1 MNITLLKSSKKFPA
15 IHYSEKKIKLSEK
28 AGLTGKDAKVELVDI
43 RNFPIANAA
52 SLSAAAK
59 EQVMIDY
66 SSKSLAKLLQ
76 LHFAVSCRR
85 HENTEEELRAAAV
98 ELLDKMGLSH
108 SPAILYIH
116 RDTENLHLHVVSTK
130 CDENGHR
137 IKDWRSIKRMRDILD
152 KFEGRNVEKDARRAV
167 ELASSYH
174 FTQDRHFISLLSS
187 MGYHASVDEVEPAN
201 DSTKDSKNDS
211 KKKSQTKSSGF
222 PQMLF
227 LFRNRKRVGEV
238 PMDKVKKLMEANRQK
253 AMTEAD
259 TLRAKEL
266 SAIMHDYRKRESADF
281 YTGKKPVTKLDLI
294 IDQKVRAVDSI
305 HNDRMAERG
314 IMRNDLYQMALFQ
327 RDMKKK
333 FGLDIVYN
341 VDRTGVP
348 NGFIVLDHHS
358 KRVWRGSDL
367 GFRFKDFLRP
377 DEKALQEQIKAGRC
391 SEALTLKDKELD
403 AGFKG
408 PVGVAVRT
416 RDGGTDFLFYGKF
429 NVALLPDDIGKRY
442 TEDGIPVGWLTH
454 EDMDT
459 LKARGIEARVYQ
471 SMYDAVPFV
480 DPSPK
485 DEKPVTFTTKEDG
498 QIPSKEEPS
507 RSHSIIEHV
516 GNGLE
521 STAEAVAAVAD
532 NAADM
537 PLEALDAVLS
547 IQSGEGAHISTGGKK
562 DTSKKK
568 GKKRG

>member
-15 IHYSEKKIKLSEK
+15 IHYSEKKIKQSEK

-43 RNFPIANAA
+43 RNFPIADAA

-66 SSKSLAKLLQ
+66 CSKSLAKLLQ

-98 ELLDKMGLSH
+98 ELLDKMGLSR
-108 SPAILYIH
+108 SPAIFYIH

-211 KKKSQTKSSGF
+211 KKKTQGKSSGF

-238 PMDKVKKLMEANRQK
+238 SIDKVKKLMEANRKK

-348 NGFIVLDHHS
+348 NGFIVLDHQS

-367 GFRFKDFLRP
+367 GFRFRDFLRP
-377 DEKALQEQIKAGRC
+377 DENALKERLRNDRC
-391 SEALTLKDKELD
+391 SEALHLRDKEWNE
-403 AGFKG
+403 GVQG
-408 PVGVAVRT
+408 PVAMEVRT
-416 RDGGTDFLFYGKF
+416 PKGGTFFLFYGRP
-429 NVALLPDDIGKRY
+429 NVAKLPDDIGKSF
-442 TEDGIPVGWLTH
+442 TDDGIPVRWLTH
-454 EDMDT
+454 EEMDT
-459 LKARGIEARVYQ
+459 LKARGIEARVHR

-485 DEKPVTFTTKEDG
+485 DDRKKCLVT
-498 QIPSKEEPS
+498 PS
-507 RSHSIIEHV
+507 R
-516 GNGLE
+516 LL
-521 STAEAVAAVAD
+521 STSAT
-532 NAADM
+532 
-537 PLEALDAVLS
+537 VLS
-547 IQSGEGAHISTGGKK
+547 PQRKLLLP
-562 DTSKKK
+562 
-568 GKKRG
+568 

>member
-1 MNITLLKSSKKFPA
+1 MNITLLKSSRKFPA
-15 IHYSEKKIKLSEK
+15 IHYSEKKIKQSEK

-66 SSKSLAKLLQ
+66 CSKSLAKLLQ

-98 ELLDKMGLSH
+98 ELLDKMGLSR
-108 SPAILYIH
+108 SPAIFYIH

-201 DSTKDSKNDS
+201 DSKKDSKKNPHG
-211 KKKSQTKSSGF
+211 KSSGF

-238 PMDKVKKLMEANRQK
+238 PMDKVKKLMEANRKK

-266 SAIMHDYRKRESADF
+266 SAIMHDYRKRESTDF

-294 IDQKVRAVDSI
+294 IDQKVRAVDRV

-314 IMRNDLYQMALFQ
+314 IMRNDIYQMALFQ

-348 NGFIVLDHHS
+348 NGFIVLDHQA

-367 GFRFKDFLRP
+367 GFRFKEFLRP
-377 DEKALQEQIKAGRC
+377 DEKALKKEIQIGRC
-391 SEALTLKDKELD
+391 SEALTLKDKALD
-403 AGFKG
+403 EGFEG
-408 PVGVAVRT
+408 PVGVEVRLT
-416 RDGGTDFLFYGKF
+416 TGGTCFLFYGRF
-429 NVALLPDDIGKRY
+429 NVAKLPEGLGKSY
-442 TEDGIPVGWLTH
+442 EYDGIPVRWLNH
-454 EDMDT
+454 EEMNT
-459 LKARGIEARVYQ
+459 LKAKGIEARVYQ
-471 SMYDAVPFV
+471 SMYDAVPVV

-485 DEKPVTFTTKEDG
+485 DEVPSSLVTDNG
-498 QIPSKEEPS
+498 QSQSKEESS

-532 NAADM
+532 NAADK
-537 PLEALDAVLS
+537 PLDALDAVLS

>member
-1 MNITLLKSSKKFPA
+1 MNITLLKSSRKFPA
-15 IHYSEKKIKLSEK
+15 IHYSEKKIKQSEK

-59 EQVMIDY
+59 EQIMIDY
-66 SSKSLAKLLQ
+66 CSKSLAKLLQ

-98 ELLDKMGLSH
+98 ELLDKMGLSR
-108 SPAILYIH
+108 SPAIFYIH

-201 DSTKDSKNDS
+201 DSKKDSKKNPQG
-211 KKKSQTKSSGF
+211 KSNGI

-238 PMDKVKKLMEANRQK
+238 PMDKVKKLMEANRKK

-348 NGFIVLDHHS
+348 NGFIVLDHQA

-377 DEKALQEQIKAGRC
+377 DENALKERLRNDRC
-391 SEALTLKDKELD
+391 SEALHLRDKEWNE
-403 AGFKG
+403 GFQG
-408 PVGVAVRT
+408 PVAMEVRT
-416 RDGGTDFLFYGKF
+416 PKGGTFFLFYGRP
-429 NVALLPDDIGKRY
+429 NVAKLPDDIGKSY
-442 TEDGIPVGWLTH
+442 TDGGIPVRWLTH
-454 EDMDT
+454 EEMDT
-459 LKARGIEARVYQ
+459 LKARGIEARVHQ

-485 DEKPVTFTTKEDG
+485 DEKPATFMEKEDG
-498 QIPSKEEPS
+498 QTPSKEESS

-532 NAADM
+532 NAADK
-537 PLEALDAVLS
+537 PLDALDAILS
-547 IQSGEGAHISTGGKK
+547 IQSGEDAHISTGGKK

>member
-1 MNITLLKSSKKFPA
+1 MAEEAELKS
-15 IHYSEKKIKLSEK
+15 
-28 AGLTGKDAKVELVDI
+28 
-43 RNFPIANAA
+43 
-52 SLSAAAK
+52 
-59 EQVMIDY
+59 
-66 SSKSLAKLLQ
+66 
-76 LHFAVSCRR
+76 
-85 HENTEEELRAAAV
+85 
-98 ELLDKMGLSH
+98 
-108 SPAILYIH
+108 
-116 RDTENLHLHVVSTK
+116 
-130 CDENGHR
+130 
-137 IKDWRSIKRMRDILD
+137 
-152 KFEGRNVEKDARRAV
+152 
-167 ELASSYH
+167 
-174 FTQDRHFISLLSS
+174 IS
-187 MGYHASVDEVEPAN
+187 GGG
-201 DSTKDSKNDS
+201 
-211 KKKSQTKSSGF
+211 KKKLFIVVGAVALLLVVGLVVFFMMGSGGGEDSESSLEA
-222 PQMLF
+222 QQ
-227 LFRNRKRVGEV
+227 
-238 PMDKVKKLMEANRQK
+238 KLMEANRQK

-348 NGFIVLDHHS
+348 NGFIVLDHQS

-377 DEKALQEQIKAGRC
+377 DEKALQEQIKVGRG
-391 SEALTLKDKELD
+391 SEALKLKDKELD

-459 LKARGIEARVYQ
+459 LKARGIDAKVYQ
-471 SMYDAVPFV
+471 SMYDAIPFV

-485 DEKPVTFTTKEDG
+485 DEKPATFTTKEDG
-498 QIPSKEEPS
+498 QTPSKKES
-507 RSHSIIEHV
+507 RTSHTIIEHV

-532 NAADM
+532 NATDK
-537 PLEALDAVLS
+537 PLDALDAILS

>member
-1 MNITLLKSSKKFPA
+1 MNITLLKSSRKFPA
-15 IHYSEKKIKLSEK
+15 IHYSEKKIKQSER

-43 RNFPIANAA
+43 RNFPIADAA

-66 SSKSLAKLLQ
+66 CSKSLAKLLQ

-152 KFEGRNVEKDARRAV
+152 EFEGRNVEKDARRAV

-187 MGYHASVDEVEPAN
+187 MGYHASVDEVESAN
-201 DSTKDSKNDS
+201 DSRKDSKI
-211 KKKSQTKSSGF
+211 KTQGTSSGI

-281 YTGKKPVTKLDLI
+281 YTGKKPVTKLELL

-348 NGFIVLDHHS
+348 NGFIVLDHQA

-377 DEKALQEQIKAGRC
+377 DENALKERLRNDRC
-391 SEALTLKDKELD
+391 SEALHLRDKEWNE
-403 AGFKG
+403 GFQG
-408 PVGVAVRT
+408 PVAMEVRT
-416 RDGGTDFLFYGKF
+416 PKGGTFFLFYGRP
-429 NVALLPDDIGKRY
+429 NVAKLPDDIGKSY
-442 TEDGIPVGWLTH
+442 TDDGIPVRWLTH
-454 EDMDT
+454 EEMDT
-459 LKARGIEARVYQ
+459 LKARGIEARVHQ

-485 DEKPVTFTTKEDG
+485 DEKPATFTTKEDG
-498 QIPSKEEPS
+498 QTPS
-507 RSHSIIEHV
+507 REDSRHSQSIIEHI

-521 STAEAVAAVAD
+521 STAEAVAAAAD
-532 NAADM
+532 NAADK
-537 PLEALDAVLS
+537 PLDALDAILS

>member
-1 MNITLLKSSKKFPA
+1 MNITLLKSSRKFPA
-15 IHYSEKKIKLSEK
+15 IHYSEKKIKQSEK

-98 ELLDKMGLSH
+98 ELLDKIGLSH
-108 SPAILYIH
+108 SPAIFYIH

-211 KKKSQTKSSGF
+211 KKKPQVKNSGF

-238 PMDKVKKLMEANRQK
+238 PMDKVKKLMEANRKK

-348 NGFIVLDHHS
+348 NGFIVLDHQS

-377 DEKALQEQIKAGRC
+377 DENALKERLRNDRC
-391 SEALTLKDKELD
+391 SEALHLRDKEWNE
-403 AGFKG
+403 GFQG
-408 PVGVAVRT
+408 PVAMEVRT
-416 RDGGTDFLFYGKF
+416 PKGGTFFLFYGRP
-429 NVALLPDDIGKRY
+429 NVAKLPDDIGKSY
-442 TEDGIPVGWLTH
+442 TDDGIPVRWLTH
-454 EDMDT
+454 EEMDT
-459 LKARGIEARVYQ
+459 LKARGIEVRVHQ

-498 QIPSKEEPS
+498 QIPSKEESS

-532 NAADM
+532 NAADK
-537 PLEALDAVLS
+537 PLDALDAILS

>member
-1 MNITLLKSSKKFPA
+1 MNITLLKSSRKFPA
-15 IHYSEKKIKLSEK
+15 IHYSEKKIKQSEK

-66 SSKSLAKLLQ
+66 CSKSLAKLLQ

-137 IKDWRSIKRMRDILD
+137 IKDWRSIMRMRDILD
-152 KFEGRNVEKDARRAV
+152 KFEGRNAEKDARRAV

-201 DSTKDSKNDS
+201 DSTKDSKKDS
-211 KKKSQTKSSGF
+211 KKKSQGKSSGF

-253 AMTEAD
+253 AVTEAD

-348 NGFIVLDHHS
+348 NGFIVLDHQS

-377 DEKALQEQIKAGRC
+377 DENALKERLRNDRC
-391 SEALTLKDKELD
+391 SEALHLRDKEWNE
-403 AGFKG
+403 GFQG
-408 PVGVAVRT
+408 PVAMEVRT
-416 RDGGTDFLFYGKF
+416 PKGGTFFLFYGRP
-429 NVALLPDDIGKRY
+429 NVAKLPDDIGKSF
-442 TEDGIPVGWLTH
+442 TDDGIPVRWLTH
-454 EDMDT
+454 EEMDT
-459 LKARGIEARVYQ
+459 LKARGIEARVHR

-485 DEKPVTFTTKEDG
+485 DEKPATFTTKEDG
-498 QIPSKEEPS
+498 QIPSKEESS

-532 NAADM
+532 NAADK
-537 PLEALDAVLS
+537 PLDALDAILS